1 MEKRITELEIK
12 FAHQDDFIFQMNQI
26 VADQQKRIEKL
37 ECELLEQRQRLE
49 GLSGGSDALSPD
61 NSKPPHY

>member
-37 ECELLEQRQRLE
+37 ERELLEQRQRLE
-49 GLSGGSDALSPD
+49 ALGSGSDPLSID

>member
-12 FAHQDDFIFQMNQI
+12 FAHQDDFIFQMNKI

-49 GLSGGSDALSPD
+49 GLSGSSDALSTD